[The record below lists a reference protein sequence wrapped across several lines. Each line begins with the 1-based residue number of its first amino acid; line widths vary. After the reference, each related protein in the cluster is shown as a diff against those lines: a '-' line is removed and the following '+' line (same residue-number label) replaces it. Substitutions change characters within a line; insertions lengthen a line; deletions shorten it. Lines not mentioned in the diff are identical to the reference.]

1 MPIWPVFIKR
11 APAVIFFFSECCHS
25 YFRFELCFGF
35 AFCFRSVC
43 PIVCRQLDLTTIR
56 CKITPFFTPI
66 YHFELNGVKSG
77 RYLHRFFCGSQKH
90 CKANQRY
97 DEYNIFAIANIAFF
111 IYLSQI
117 KKISRIFGQARQ
129 KTGFNE
135 KGTERDFA
143 NIQERRRNIYIWF
156 TISNLFNVLPRT
168 NRFVIRVTQKRCLEI
183 YQRQ

>member
-11 APAVIFFFSECCHS
+11 APAVIFFFSKCCHS

-56 CKITPFFTPI
+56 CKKTPFFTPI

-77 RYLHRFFCGSQKH
+77 RYLHHFFCGSQKH

-97 DEYNIFAIANIAFF
+97 DEYDIFAIATIAFF
-111 IYLSQI
+111 RYLSQI
-117 KKISRIFGQARQ
+117 KNKS
-129 KTGFNE
+129 
-135 KGTERDFA
+135 
-143 NIQERRRNIYIWF
+143 YIW
-156 TISNLFNVLPRT
+156 SSKAK
-168 NRFVIRVTQKRCLEI
+168 NRIQ
-183 YQRQ
+183 